1 MSRVLVVDDEPDMGV
16 LLARGLRAEGY
27 SVDVA
32 DNGIGALTL
41 AGENDYQ
48 MALVDVMLPGM
59 SGFEL
64 CRHLKSR
71 TPALG
76 IILVTARDAVDD
88 RVRGLDAGAD
98 DYLIK
103 PFAFAE
109 LTARLRALMRREALS
124 PAGRIELGDLVLD
137 VPRRRVLTAY
147 GELRL
152 SGTEFDLLRVL
163 AEHVGEV
170 VPRSDIL
177 DEVWG
182 STRYIDQNIV
192 DQYVSYLRRKLDR
205 ASEQVRIV
213 TARGLGF
220 ALQAGR

>member
-1 MSRVLVVDDEPDMGV
+1 MSRVLVVDDEPEMGG

-27 SVDVA
+27 DVDVA
-32 DNGIGALTL
+32 DHGIGALTL
-41 AGENDYQ
+41 AGENEYQ
-48 MALVDVMLPGM
+48 AALVDVMLPGM

-64 CRHLKSR
+64 CRHLKAR
-71 TPALG
+71 TPGLG

-109 LTARLRALMRREALS
+109 LTARLRSVLRREALS
-124 PAGRIELGDLVLD
+124 PSGQIELADLTLD
-137 VPRRRVLTAY
+137 IARRKVITAD

-163 AEHVGEV
+163 AEHVGQT
-170 VPRSDIL
+170 VPRSEIL

-182 STRYIDQNIV
+182 SARYIDQNIV
-192 DQYVSYLRRKLDR
+192 DQYVSYLRKKLDR
-205 ASEQVRIV
+205 ASETVRIV
-213 TARGLGF
+213 TARGVGF